1 MEQLITRVLRL
12 AILSLLM
19 FLMVAC
25 SKEDPNPELKDP
37 IYQDLLSE
45 YKKHKK
51 MLEDA
56 EKALVKTEEE
66 LAKVDI
72 RSIDRKI
79 QSREY
84 KKAVKGIVKLR
95 EQTEFYRIKS
105 ELRKV
110 YGRKAYRIAY
120 REKKEWPDPKE
131 FEDYNINKKL
141 RAAPR
146 NWSHRVP
153 KSKHQQISE
162 EEMTKGN

>member
-1 MEQLITRVLRL
+1 
-12 AILSLLM
+12 M
-19 FLMVAC
+19 FMVAC

-45 YKKHKK
+45 HKKYKK
-51 MLEDA
+51 MLEDG
-56 EKALVKTEEE
+56 EKEITKLKEE
-66 LAKVDI
+66 LDNVDV

-79 QSREY
+79 QAREY
-84 KKAVKGIVKLR
+84 QKAIRNIVKLR

-110 YGRKAYRIAY
+110 YGRKAYRIAF
-120 REKKEWPDPKE
+120 RENKEWPDPKE
-131 FEDYNINKKL
+131 FEDYNTNKKL

-162 EEMTKGN
+162 EQKTKSN